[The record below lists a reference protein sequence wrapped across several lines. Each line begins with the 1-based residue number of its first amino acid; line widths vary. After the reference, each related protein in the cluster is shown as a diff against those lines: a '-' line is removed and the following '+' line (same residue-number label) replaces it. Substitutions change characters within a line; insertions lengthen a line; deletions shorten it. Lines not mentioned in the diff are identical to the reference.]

1 MSTTDSK
8 VPVDAENRKA
18 GVLALYAK
26 GMTQI
31 EIAARLG
38 VAQST
43 VSKDLQRLKRYEDKD
58 FMTRLADLQLEFAR
72 HTAGTDAALK
82 KMWEFVDDEQAH
94 IKYRIAALTKLMEFY
109 DVKRDEMRFGLDVA
123 IVAKE
128 DEENEALQAVR
139 GESALPPG
147 GRRVPAGLEPS
158 APQVS

>member
-8 VPVDAENRKA
+8 VPVDAEGRRA
-18 GVLALYAK
+18 RVLALYSK

-31 EIAARLG
+31 EIAEQLG

-43 VSKDLQRLKRYEDKD
+43 VSKDLQRLKKYQDKD

-109 DVKRDEMRFGLDVA
+109 DIKRDEMRFGLDVA
-123 IVAKE
+123 FVTRE
-128 DEENEALQAVR
+128 DEENEALKAAVR
-139 GESALPPG
+139 GELVLTPDG
-147 GRRVPAGLEPS
+147 RVPAEPEPS
-158 APQVS
+158 SSPVS